1 MTKMAKVIISGEAK
15 VSESRKSLTVW
26 EDFIVEYADGNK
38 FERKRKWQVW
48 FNGLTDINS
57 GDWVE
62 IKGELGTKLETYEKD
77 GETKTAVGH
86 SINDPQVLQVKT
98 KEQPSTASVDLDD
111 LAKYGNA
118 PF

>member
-1 MTKMAKVIISGEAK
+1 M
-15 VSESRKSLTVW
+15 
-26 EDFIVEYADGNK
+26 EYKDGNK

-48 FNGLTDINS
+48 FNGLTDINT

-62 IKGELGTKLETYEKD
+62 LKGELGTKLEAYEKD
-77 GETKTAVGH
+77 GEAKSAVGH
-86 SINDPQVLQVKT
+86 SINDPQVLQVKPKSVA
-98 KEQPSTASVDLDD
+98 KEAAVDLDD

>member
-1 MTKMAKVIISGEAK
+1 MATVIISGEAK

-26 EDFIVEYADGNK
+26 EEFIVEYKDGNK

-48 FNGLTDINS
+48 FNGFIDSIES

-86 SINDPQVLQVKT
+86 AINDPQILQVKPKT
-98 KEQPSTASVDLDD
+98 QPKDKAVDADD

>member
-1 MTKMAKVIISGEAK
+1 MATVIISGEAK
-15 VSESRKSLTVW
+15 VSESRKSLTIW
-26 EDFIVEYADGNK
+26 EDFVVEYKDGNK

-48 FNGLTDINS
+48 FNGITDINT

-62 IKGELGTKLETYEKD
+62 VKGELGTKLEAYEKD
-77 GETKTAVGH
+77 GETKSAVGH
-86 SINDPQVLQVKT
+86 SINDPIVLQVKA
-98 KEQPSTASVDLDD
+98 KQEPKTAAVDLDD

>member
-1 MTKMAKVIISGEAK
+1 MALVIIQGEAK
-15 VSESRKSLTVW
+15 VSESRRSLTVW

-48 FNGLTDINS
+48 FNGLTDVNS

-62 IKGELGTKLETYEKD
+62 IKGELGTKLETYDKD
-77 GETKTAVGH
+77 GETKSAVGH
-86 SINDPQVLQVKT
+86 SINDPIVLQVKPKSLP
-98 KEQPSTASVDLDD
+98 KEAAVDLDD

>member
-1 MTKMAKVIISGEAK
+1 MAVVIISGEAK
-15 VSESRKSLTVW
+15 VSESRKSLTIW
-26 EDFIVEYADGNK
+26 EDFVVEYADGNK

-48 FNGLTDINS
+48 FSQAIQGIES

-77 GETKTAVGH
+77 GETKSAVGH
-86 SINDPQVLQVKT
+86 SINEPTLLQVKQ
-98 KEQPSTASVDLDD
+98 KAHEKPRDLDD
-111 LAKYGNA
+111 EAKYGNM

>member
-1 MTKMAKVIISGEAK
+1 MALVIIQGEAK
-15 VSESRKSLTVW
+15 VSESRRSLTVW

-38 FERKRKWQVW
+38 LERKRKWQVW
-48 FNGLTDINS
+48 FNGLTDINT

-77 GETKTAVGH
+77 GETKNAVGH
-86 SINDPQVLQVKT
+86 SINDPQVLQVKA
-98 KEQPSTASVDLDD
+98 KSEPKPRDLDD
-111 LAKYGNA
+111 EAKYGNA

>member
-1 MTKMAKVIISGEAK
+1 MAVVIISGEAK
-15 VSESRKSLTVW
+15 VSESRRSLTIW
-26 EDFIVEYADGNK
+26 EDFVVEYKDGNK

-48 FNGLTDINS
+48 FNGVTDINT

-62 IKGELGTKLETYEKD
+62 VKGELGTKLEAYEKD
-77 GETKTAVGH
+77 GETKSAVGH
-86 SINDPQVLQVKT
+86 SINDPQVLQVKA
-98 KEQPSTASVDLDD
+98 KQEPKQAAVDPDD

>member
-1 MTKMAKVIISGEAK
+1 MALVIIQGEAK
-15 VSESRKSLTVW
+15 VSESRRSLTVW
-26 EDFIVEYADGNK
+26 EDFVVEYADGNK

-48 FNGLTDINS
+48 FNGLTDINT

-77 GETKTAVGH
+77 GETKSAVGH
-86 SINDPQVLQVKT
+86 SINDPQVLQVKPKT
-98 KEQPSTASVDLDD
+98 VEKVRDLDD
-111 LAKYGNA
+111 EAKYGNA

>member
-1 MTKMAKVIISGEAK
+1 MAVVIISGEAK
-15 VSESRKSLTVW
+15 VSESRRSLTIW
-26 EDFIVEYADGNK
+26 EDFVVEYKDGNK

-48 FNGLTDINS
+48 FNGVTDINT

-62 IKGELGTKLETYEKD
+62 LKGELGTKLEAYEKD
-77 GETKTAVGH
+77 GETKSAVGH
-86 SINDPQVLQVKT
+86 SINDPQILKVKA
-98 KEQPSTASVDLDD
+98 KQEPKSAAVDLDD

>member
-1 MTKMAKVIISGEAK
+1 MALVIIQGEAK

-48 FNGLTDINS
+48 FNGLTDINT

-77 GETKTAVGH
+77 GETKSAVGH
-86 SINDPQVLQVKT
+86 SINDPQVLQVKA
-98 KEQPSTASVDLDD
+98 KAEQKPRDLDD
-111 LAKYGNA
+111 EAKYGGM

>member
-1 MTKMAKVIISGEAK
+1 MALVIISGEAK

-26 EDFIVEYADGNK
+26 EDFVVEYADGNK

-48 FNGLTDINS
+48 FNGLTDINT

-62 IKGELGTKLETYEKD
+62 IRGELGTKLETYEKD
-77 GETKTAVGH
+77 GETKSAVGH
-86 SINDPQVLQVKT
+86 SINDPEVLRVRAKA
-98 KEQPSTASVDLDD
+98 EQKPRDLDD
-111 LAKYGNA
+111 EAKYGGM